1 MKYLALNCTLVLLL
15 CFAGLADEGLW
26 LFNDFPSERVKEKY
40 GFQPSQSFLDHI
52 RLSSTRLN
60 NGGSGSF
67 VSPKGLVFTNHHV
80 ASDCI
85 QKLTTKENNYM
96 RDGFHGATLADEE
109 ACPDLEINVLVKIED
124 VTGEVKNA
132 APPDAD
138 PAEANRLKK
147 SAMNRIEKRCNEA
160 TGSRCDVETFYS
172 GGQYHL
178 YQYKR
183 YTDIRLV
190 FAPEASIAAFGG
202 DPDNF
207 TYPRYCLDFAFFRV
221 YEHGRPAAT
230 PRHLPWSR
238 KGAADG
244 ELTFVPGHPGSTGR
258 LLTVSALEFS
268 RDVSYPLVH
277 QRSKRLGDA
286 LLEFSGASEDN
297 TRIARDNL
305 LGMQNSLKAYTGFL
319 AGLHND
325 KLMARKRAEEKE
337 LRDAVM
343 ADAKLRAE
351 FGSTWDDVSAAY
363 AEYAKIYKRYRLLES
378 YPERGSELLRVAIL
392 VLRHAEET
400 TKPNEERL
408 RDFAEAA
415 LPSVRRRMYS
425 PAPIEDSME
434 IVILTDYLR
443 YLISEL
449 GADDPTVKALLD
461 GASPAAAARKYVES
475 SKLKDVDER
484 KRLAEDLDAVRAS
497 TDGMIHMARILD
509 QPGRKLRKIYED
521 KVEAPVRASG
531 GRIAAARYAVKGAG
545 DNPMPPSRYGFPTVR

>member
-1 MKYLALNCTLVLLL
+1 
-15 CFAGLADEGLW
+15 
-26 LFNDFPSERVKEKY
+26 
-40 GFQPSQSFLDHI
+40 
-52 RLSSTRLN
+52 
-60 NGGSGSF
+60 
-67 VSPKGLVFTNHHV
+67 
-80 ASDCI
+80 
-85 QKLTTKENNYM
+85 
-96 RDGFHGATLADEE
+96 
-109 ACPDLEINVLVKIED
+109 
-124 VTGEVKNA
+124 
-132 APPDAD
+132 
-138 PAEANRLKK
+138 
-147 SAMNRIEKRCNEA
+147 
-160 TGSRCDVETFYS
+160 
-172 GGQYHL
+172 
-178 YQYKR
+178 
-183 YTDIRLV
+183 DIRLV

-268 RDVSYPLVH
+268 RDVAYPLVH

-325 KLMARKRAEEKE
+325 KLMVRKRAEEKE

-378 YPERGSELLRVAIL
+378 YPERGSEMLRAAIL
-392 VLRHAEET
+392 VLRYAEET

-408 RDFAEAA
+408 REFAEAA

-434 IVILTDYLR
+434 IVVLTDYLR
-443 YLISEL
+443 FVSSEL

-531 GRIAAARYAVKGAG
+531 GLIAAARYAVRGAG
-545 DNPMPPSRYGFPTVR
+545 HYPDATFTLRLSYGPVKGYENAKGKWVPWSTNFKGLYRRATGDAPFRLPPSWIKAKDKLDLTTPYNFVTTNDTHGGNSGSPTINTKGEVVGIIFDSNIEGLPNRFVFTDAMARSVHVTSQGITEALVKIY